1 MKKILKGFTLI
12 ELIIVMA
19 VLTILMAAI
28 MRMFKP
34 IRDTFVDS
42 TLYENQRTVQNGI
55 VQYVGESLR
64 YATDLGVYNESSMST
79 AVEEFAKAY
88 CRKNTKADKNEIK
101 KNAEVIIIDNSQ
113 YTFNGAQCTGRL
125 RRRNNVG
132 ESSWNDASDTR
143 LALGAAYYGENSYAI
158 KLSKPNEIVPY
169 PGSYDPD
176 EIEKNDEAH
185 KEWLNWHAKVG
196 VKITVASTASYGQKD
211 LQKSEVK
218 KSDGSVSVFG
228 SDGKFNDKLIKTDG
242 LVVCPNLSKLN
253 GLFDVQKDAPAGGG
267 GGGGGGGEGG
277 GEGNPENNDMINGV
291 RCDDKASDPGAD
303 PDAGDDPDNPASYVD
318 NKEYDSD
325 LAVVPN
331 SKVYIVFLTN
341 KN

>member
-1 MKKILKGFTLI
+1 MKKFLKGFTLL

-19 VLTILMAAI
+19 ILSILMAAI

-55 VQYVGESLR
+55 VQYVGESVR
-64 YATDLGVYNESSMST
+64 YATDLGVYNESNMSA

-125 RRRNNVG
+125 RRRKNVG
-132 ESSWNDASDTR
+132 ESSLNDSSDTR
-143 LALGAAYYGENSYAI
+143 LALGAAYYGENNYAI
-158 KLSKPNEIVPY
+158 KLSKPQ
-169 PGSYDPD
+169 
-176 EIEKNDEAH
+176 
-185 KEWLNWHAKVG
+185 G
-196 VKITVASTASYGQKD
+196 VTDWNAEDGIQITVASTASYGQKD

-267 GGGGGGGEGG
+267 GGGGEGLPVPDPG
-277 GEGNPENNDMINGV
+277 PGLPGKPGSSSNNDIKMVNG
-291 RCDDKASDPGAD
+291 CKSDDTVTDPDAD
-303 PDAGDDPDNPASYVD
+303 PDGGDDPDNPASYVD
-318 NKEYDSD
+318 NKEYDSN